1 MKTVLKALGGIS
13 VFAIIIGLLASGT
26 VDIRP
31 ILGATAKQFKETRQK
46 LQAEDFGVGA
56 YLGSSFDGTVATLG
70 KPGESAEF
78 GTYRSAAYYL
88 PYSEPGAGPSNND
101 GKLIIKSDEDVITD
115 VSLELGQSHN
125 GAAPGVSF
133 GGISADAL
141 EPSDLIGDLGRPAA
155 RMVLFGNKVYAWY
168 IIPPLRHNK
177 AESAGFK
184 GSAAVT
190 AKFDSNTGRLSL
202 LNVRVSR

>member
-13 VFAIIIGLLASGT
+13 IFAIIIGLLASGT

-31 ILGATAKQFKETRQK
+31 ILGATAKQFNDSRQM

-56 YLGSSFDGTVATLG
+56 YLGGSFDGAISTLG
-70 KPGESAEF
+70 TPGESTEF

-88 PYSEPGAGPSNND
+88 PFGEPGAGPSNND
-101 GKLIIKSDEDVITD
+101 GKLVIKSDEDVITD
-115 VSLELGQSHN
+115 VSLELGQSHY
-125 GAAPGVSF
+125 GVSPGVSF
-133 GGISADAL
+133 GGVSADGL
-141 EPSDLIGDLGRPAA
+141 EPSDLIRELGRPAA
-155 RMVLFGNKVYAWY
+155 RMVLLGNKVYAWY

-177 AESAGFK
+177 AENAGFR

-190 AKFDSNTGRLSL
+190 AKFDSNSGRLNL
-202 LNVRVSR
+202 LNVRVSK

>member
-13 VFAIIIGLLASGT
+13 IFAIIIGLLASGT

-31 ILGATAKQFKETRQK
+31 ILGATAKQFSETRQK

-56 YLGSSFDGTVATLG
+56 YLGGSFDGAVATLG
-70 KPGESAEF
+70 KPGESTEF

-88 PYSEPGAGPSNND
+88 PFGKPGTGAANND
-101 GKLIIKSDEDVITD
+101 GKLVIKSDEGVITD
-115 VSLELGQSHN
+115 VSLELDESQFGV
-125 GAAPGVSF
+125 APGVSF
-133 GGISADAL
+133 GGVSADAL
-141 EPSDLIGDLGRPAA
+141 EPSDLIGGLGQPAA
-155 RMVLFGNKVYAWY
+155 RIMLLGNKVYAWY
-168 IIPPLRHNK
+168 IIPPLKHNK

-184 GSAAVT
+184 GSATVT
-190 AKFDSNTGRLSL
+190 AKFDSNTGRLNL